1 MGRKNL
7 MLTYNPDT
15 HLYLWDGRPVPS
27 VTQAMG
33 LMYGDVY
40 RWTGEEQ
47 RQRGTDIHSR
57 IEAWEN
63 GTLDKI
69 ESEYLGRL
77 ESWAK
82 FKEYMG
88 FTTPTLSEE
97 PLYSTKIGVAGTPD
111 HLFGTTLVDIKSSD
125 KHSPLTGIQTA
136 GYKKI
141 LEDNGY
147 KVHQRIEFLPR
158 DDGIFDFNND
168 VVFFNDF
175 KSDFRLFQCCLS
187 LYQFKVK
194 HYGQKKEEE

>member
-1 MGRKNL
+1 
-7 MLTYNPDT
+7 MLTYEPVK

-33 LMYGDVY
+33 LMYGDIY

-77 ESWAK
+77 ESWAN
-82 FKEYMG
+82 FKEQ
-88 FTTPTLSEE
+88 FKLTTPTVSEV
-97 PLYSTKIGVAGTPD
+97 PLYSKKYGYAGKID
-111 HLFGTTLVDIKSSD
+111 HLFDTLLVDIKTG
-125 KHSPLTGIQTA
+125 KIHSPLTAIQTA
-136 GYKKI
+136 AYAQ
-141 LEDNGY
+141 LLNENGY
-147 KVHQRIEFLPR
+147 KVVIRMEFLPR
-158 DDGIFDFNND
+158 EDGTFVLGRD
-168 VVFFNDF
+168 VKVYNEF
-175 KSDFRLFQCCLS
+175 KQDFRLFQCCLS

-194 HYGQKKEEE
+194 HYGNRKEAS

>member
-1 MGRKNL
+1 
-7 MLTYNPDT
+7 MLTYEPVK

-82 FKEYMG
+82 FKEHFG
-88 FTTPTLSEE
+88 FGTPTLSEA
-97 PLYSTKIGVAGTPD
+97 PLYCVRYGYAGTID
-111 HLFGTTLVDIKSSD
+111 HLFGDTLVDIKTG
-125 KHSPLTGIQTA
+125 KIHSPLTAIQTA
-136 GYKKI
+136 AYAQLLNESGRNVYKR
-141 LEDNGY
+141 L
-147 KVHQRIEFLPR
+147 EFLPR
-158 DDGIFDFNND
+158 EDGSFDVKRD
-168 VVFFNDF
+168 VKQFSDF

-194 HYGQKKEEE
+194 HYGNRKEEK